1 MKKNI
6 LLALIWIVGGF
17 TFVHAQ
23 DLFWSVKTSDYHS
36 TYYGT
41 AVGNGGIGI
50 LPWKEPFSVKQ
61 VVLNHVFDAG
71 VPHDVSRLICGI
83 NPFCIDMK
91 VDGEVLNGKLLSD
104 WEQCINMKEAIH
116 QTRFVYANKLE
127 VSYSICALRSMPY
140 AGLVKVKVNS

>member
-91 VDGEVLNGKLLSD
+91 VMGK
-104 WEQCINMKEAIH
+104 
-116 QTRFVYANKLE
+116 Y
-127 VSYSICALRSMPY
+127 
-140 AGLVKVKVNS
+140 